1 MPHRY
6 DTFLLSLDSGRYG
19 ELPVIRRRDKLFYA
33 DGAQA
38 RVLEA
43 CRWFGIRLELL
54 ADHFSVSRPALTL
67 ILRGCDPIPQF
78 LHPQINLFVKR
89 ADFLTGTS
97 SSPPLHVMPRRA
109 MSVRGSHGPE

>member
-6 DTFLLSLDSGRYG
+6 DTFLLSLDSGRYD
-19 ELPVIRRRDKLFYA
+19 ELPIIRRRDKIFYS

-43 CRWFGIRLELL
+43 CRRFGIRLELL
-54 ADHFSVSRPALTL
+54 ADHFSISRPALTL

-78 LHPQINLFVKR
+78 LHPQLNLFVKR
-89 ADFLTGTS
+89 AAYLTGTPP
-97 SSPPLHVMPRRA
+97 SPPPHVLPPHA
-109 MSVRGSHGPE
+109 VPTRGSHA